1 MTVDTWEKLM
11 TGISETV
18 NTNNSVWPPRYLMS
32 AHKIFSTFLTRPV
45 REYSLLR
52 PGAKYNLKLSFSGC
66 QRTRF
71 GIWKIMQNNY
81 LRVTTK
87 LQEEHIFVWSPVKM
101 NLLGASISRRRLV
114 IRRSGG
120 MRHLLMRNSIHLT
133 LFRVSISPYLHLTC
147 CMSHATH
154 VNTGGGEIKQMVDLC
169 AVIIYTSK
177 LLQKYLIH
185 KSFHE

>member
-1 MTVDTWEKLM
+1 
-11 TGISETV
+11 
-18 NTNNSVWPPRYLMS
+18 
-32 AHKIFSTFLTRPV
+32 
-45 REYSLLR
+45 
-52 PGAKYNLKLSFSGC
+52 
-66 QRTRF
+66 
-71 GIWKIMQNNY
+71 
-81 LRVTTK
+81 
-87 LQEEHIFVWSPVKM
+87 M

-185 KSFHE
+185 KSFHEYFPRGCPFIYNYNYFNFIYAWSWPRGDSPPRSRARCTGRRPPGPIRAGYEVTWPALDQWELTMA